1 MDALMLDGNAVAGL
15 LQEVFAVEMT
25 TAVGVCAAC
34 GASDELGAAHVFRG
48 AGVVLRC
55 RWCDNALVKIVKS
68 DRATWMSSVGLRS
81 LEVSQNPLSAA

>member
-1 MDALMLDGNAVAGL
+1 VDALMLDGNAVAGL

-55 RWCDNALVKIVKS
+55 RWCDNALIKLVKTERGLWI
-68 DRATWMSSVGLRS
+68 SSTGMRS
-81 LEVSQNPLSAA
+81 LELGG